1 MPYTATVEQTVKEKW
16 VETLE
21 VSGAFTMLD
30 GDAQDVKCS
39 EDQVWEPIGEQYEFS
54 VPEARYSELKVD
66 ESSL

>member
-1 MPYTATVEQTVKEKW
+1 MVASSSLQSA
-16 VETLE
+16 L
-21 VSGAFTMLD
+21 

-39 EDQVWEPIGEQYEFS
+39 ADQVWEPVGKPYEFS

>member
-39 EDQVWEPIGEQYEFS
+39 AGQVGGADRRA

-66 ESSL
+66 ESAL